1 MQIRPTLPA
10 EELRLARTAVI
21 VGWIKV
27 THKNATVFFS
37 QNYQEQNL
45 NRNQQQGERTGVL
58 SRL

>member
-1 MQIRPTLPA
+1 M
-10 EELRLARTAVI
+10 LARAVVI